1 MDVQLKKFQ
10 KLLILRIFRVDLVL
24 SSVIYF
30 VNQNMDPKYTK
41 PPSFNLELSFRE
53 SSSNIPL
60 IFILS
65 SNIDPLNNF
74 YSLAEE
80 KKMNEKIY
88 SLSLGQGQSEI
99 ALKMINDGI
108 INGFWVLLQN
118 CHVSTSFLN
127 ELEKIYSKVLSN

>member
-1 MDVQLKKFQ
+1 
-10 KLLILRIFRVDLVL
+10 
-24 SSVIYF
+24 
-30 VNQNMDPKYTK
+30 MDPKYTS

-99 ALKMINDGI
+99 ALKMIRIFLIINDGI
-108 INGFWVLLQN
+108 YRYNKI
-118 CHVSTSFLN
+118 TLN
-127 ELEKIYSKVLSN
+127 K